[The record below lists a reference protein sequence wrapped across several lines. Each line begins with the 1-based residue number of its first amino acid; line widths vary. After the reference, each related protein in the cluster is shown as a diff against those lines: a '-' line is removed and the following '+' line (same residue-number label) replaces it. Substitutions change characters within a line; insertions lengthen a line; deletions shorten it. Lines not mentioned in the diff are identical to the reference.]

1 MKRLV
6 LLSLLLLSNS
16 LPLLSQIDTISLQDA
31 LTRAQKSNLAIKIA
45 EVGVK
50 QNESRL
56 REVSTAR
63 YPGLSFRSHYLY
75 TPEIGYNEA
84 VTNGGEYGVQLA
96 TGLPLFDGGVRS
108 AVIDQSSN
116 EIEKS
121 RVGVRKSSSDLAF
134 AVRTQYYETLR
145 SEQELVIREETVTRL
160 QEYLTFVNQLRL
172 GGIATESDRL
182 KTEVDLNNAKI
193 ASDGALQAAQK
204 SRRLLANL
212 VGSASGAEVEV
223 LPLVGGDSW
232 EIPVFAV
239 AENPDFQLLDRD
251 RRSATYGVTIAKGE
265 RLPTLT
271 LAGDVGAL
279 GVHPNE
285 FHHDIGYSIFLSLE
299 MPIFSWGAVGE
310 RIEQK
315 ELAREQLDAQLLL
328 QRRAL
333 ETEWKNA
340 VADLELARQNLTRFQ
355 ENIAVAERNY
365 LSAKSRFAGGSGL
378 NLEVLDAHRLWVD
391 AKLEYNSTVFAYRSS
406 LADLI
411 RLSGR

>member
-172 GGIATESDRL
+172 GGTATESDRL